1 MKNIKKEKVNNIRTS
16 LIDKIRLDPFYSNI
30 KSEKH
35 INDGLL
41 FTFESNTVK
50 EIFVPLMEYRIKCFI
65 GFTMNGTSEDSKFLI
80 FKIRISTDPNI
91 KSLLY
96 LESKITSIIEVLTN
110 EENLYKIKK
119 TNLIDPN
126 KIAFVKDID
135 FDDVHEIRNRE
146 QYSVI
151 EGYLN
156 FMDILDSDDEFLDVQ
171 ITKDDE

>member
-1 MKNIKKEKVNNIRTS
+1 MVLKNMKNIKKEKVNNIRTS

-119 TNLIDPN
+119 TNYVSGVSFISLEGFVPLDKNIL
-126 KIAFVKDID
+126 KISSLSFNI
-135 FDDVHEIRNRE
+135 
-146 QYSVI
+146 
-151 EGYLN
+151 
-156 FMDILDSDDEFLDVQ
+156 
-171 ITKDDE
+171 